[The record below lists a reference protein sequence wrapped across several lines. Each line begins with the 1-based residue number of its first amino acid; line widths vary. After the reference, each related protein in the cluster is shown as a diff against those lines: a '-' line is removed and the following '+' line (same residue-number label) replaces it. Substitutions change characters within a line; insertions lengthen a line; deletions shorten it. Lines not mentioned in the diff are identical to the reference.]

1 MSVHQTGNFK
11 LENLKNP
18 VQIDRRFD
26 LEYPFDFG
34 CPVTPRQVND
44 LKSFFVPTAYLNS
57 ILKDKMSMIGCAIG
71 NYSANGGPL

>member
-1 MSVHQTGNFK
+1 MDDP
-11 LENLKNP
+11 L
-18 VQIDRRFD
+18 IFD
-26 LEYPFDFG
+26 TPFDFG
-34 CPVTPRQVND
+34 CPVTPKQVND